1 MHILLLLP
9 STPDRK
15 GSLILHSALSRN
27 YTVTVLTPQPS
38 YPSYHTNVTLIT
50 GSPTSQYDL
59 EAALQTP
66 TSPEAVILAF
76 DRADVLEMS
85 TRALLNAVKSV
96 HHLHDTTRALHSDMS
111 LPFRLV
117 FSPCG
122 TTPIRAEEYHRV
134 DAIVRESGLPFVLA
148 PSIRLDRE
156 PTGSVR
162 VSPCDGRGAAWLAA
176 IKRESIANLLVDKIQ
191 ENKLHR
197 NTWFDRTE

>member
-1 MHILLLLP
+1 MHILLL
-9 STPDRK
+9 STSDRK
-15 GSLILHSALSRN
+15 GSLILQSALSRN

-38 YPSYHTNVTLIT
+38 YPSYHPDVTLIT
-50 GSPTSQYDL
+50 GSPICQYDL

-76 DRADVLEMS
+76 DRADVLEMT
-85 TRALLNAVKSV
+85 TRALLNAVESV
-96 HHLHDTTRALHSDMS
+96 HRIHDTTKTLHSDMS

-117 FSPCG
+117 FSPCD
-122 TTPIRAEEYHRV
+122 TTPIGVEEYYRV

-148 PSIRLDRE
+148 PCIRLDRE
-156 PTGSVR
+156 PIESLR

-176 IKRESIANLLVDKIQ
+176 IKRKSTAHLPVDRVQ

-197 NTWFDRTE
+197 KTWFDRTG